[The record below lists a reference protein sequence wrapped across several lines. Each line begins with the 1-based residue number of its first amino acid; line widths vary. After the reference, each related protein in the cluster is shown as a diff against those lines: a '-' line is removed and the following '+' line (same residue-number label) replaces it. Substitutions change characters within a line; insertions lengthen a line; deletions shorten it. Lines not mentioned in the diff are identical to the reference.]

1 MTIALQSYH
10 ISVGII
16 RTHTY
21 WELHTVKIVIL
32 NHSIAAS
39 DEYMLSLD
47 HSAWK
52 ETEFDID
59 ESIEWCEFKSIINKY
74 LDYMCVKYNNNC
86 VVNLTL
92 CLV

>member
-21 WELHTVKIVIL
+21 WELHIVKIVIL

>member
-1 MTIALQSYH
+1 MTIVLQSYH

-16 RTHTY
+16 RTHIY
-21 WELHTVKIVIL
+21 WELHIVKIVIL
-32 NHSIAAS
+32 NHNIAAS

-47 HSAWK
+47 HSSWK

-59 ESIEWCEFKSIINKY
+59 ESIERCEFKIIISKY
-74 LDYMCVKYNNNC
+74 LDYMGVKYNNNC

-92 CLV
+92 C